1 MLDQSILR
9 SRPRPP
15 ARRSFSQKQN
25 NQQQPA
31 TATTE
36 LSSSPSSG
44 QAAGG
49 GTDKHVRQTTHDLTD
64 SPLSTVARILQ
75 ERSPGGLEF
84 KSSDSFIDAWS
95 YHNNQ
100 EQEEEEEEE
109 ETSDYQP
116 PQERAEPVQREAE
129 DQEQKSI
136 THEWVGAK
144 TREELEN
151 LLLAADRVIRERE
164 RDLGIAASIGK
175 SLLENNIA
183 LRARQE
189 KLLAQ
194 VSGSLPPSP
203 TYHNRE
209 LEDIT
214 NRSEYIEGRPPPS
227 PSDYDPHDLPFEL
240 SLTHTQSPAIPIHRA
255 HHPIPHTEPR
265 ATPAGPANRFP
276 YCLRAETSP
285 RSSISSV
292 SSSRKSTISSHLRQQ
307 PASASPATLHRLAQ
321 QNEFL
326 AEQLADLQAETAESE
341 LEGRKRLRKLV
352 KELET
357 LRADLRQTE
366 ERNALLEEERMAH
379 LEQQTPN
386 VGDMVDVIVGDMKR
400 VMMED
405 PDPTLK
411 TPARSTA
418 NFAQTFSSS
427 PIVVPDQQTTPT
439 TSSSHSPANHPQS
452 HTSSHLSLSSRRSTI
467 SNLSRSSR
475 EFQSSPQERA
485 VVSQLL
491 TKIAELKESQ
501 NQFDHEREEMKAK
514 LRKARE
520 EVVELQ
526 LLVEDAESELQQVR
540 ELGWEDRRGLIEWD
554 GAPDRNSHLSGN
566 ASNRKASGN
575 RKMINQSRKAKKR
588 HWPAPEHQPGS
599 IGSDI
604 TIPESHPSSMYGLE
618 PHSPSMR
625 GQALSMARLNTEST
639 QASPVIRSKY
649 SQLSKL
655 QVSST
660 SSFETSSEAGDGG
673 SIPLRTLL
681 SEMGGQYPEVSS
693 PEARSPTV
701 NGVSHHQPHKKDG
714 SIDHLRPPVSR
725 RMTQPTYTE
734 LQRAVAET
742 PLMWADDKQSGSGLN
757 ESQNR
762 LANERKRDS
771 TEWLYSNNNSSL
783 SHPVDSWSA
792 TSSTSLGIMAAS
804 RPKAN
809 LDSIL
814 KTRQHLLIQARGE
827 ALGGDYLSRSSSILS
842 GSSTTIGRVSS
853 PSERTATTSKSE
865 LSSNHSTTPNRNRSA
880 SRREEALRRL
890 GIPSSTDTCSSTSE
904 YESERGHSRRAR
916 GEEEEEEGS
925 VHESEGG
932 EESLEEPGNTQQE
945 TEWNYIDST
954 DHDNLKQG
962 STGTDYFPIS
972 LRARNA
978 PGMVV
983 GRLQAKGAGWG
994 TFVYQWMKL
1003 VSVVG
1008 LAVGWAVW
1016 QGPRTAMEDEYP
1028 FAQNLNHNKDHEDVD
1043 DDDEEYIRNRQRL
1056 AIEHNPINPLRNS
1069 VNRKLSNDNDLT
1081 PSSSDNQHNHLHRS
1095 ASGHSGSASGSGSR
1109 TSVN

>member
-1 MLDQSILR
+1 MRVVSMLDQSILR

-36 LSSSPSSG
+36 LSSSSSSG

-100 EQEEEEEEE
+100 EQEEEEE

-214 NRSEYIEGRPPPS
+214 NRSECTQPHSFSCSISKGAHLLHQATTIRTIYPSNYLLLTLNRPP
-227 PSDYDPHDLPFEL
+227 YPFTEHTIP
-240 SLTHTQSPAIPIHRA
+240 SLTPSH
-255 HHPIPHTEPR
+255 EPLQLVR
-265 ATPAGPANRFP
+265 LIVSRTAFA
-276 YCLRAETSP
+276 P
-285 RSSISSV
+285 RPLLAPV
-292 SSSRKSTISSHLRQQ
+292 F
-307 PASASPATLHRLAQ
+307 PASHPVARAPSAHTFVNNLHLPPPLHYIAWQ

-660 SSFETSSEAGDGG
+660 SSLKHLVRQAMEEVFLCALYSPRWVGSTQNQWCQSS
-673 SIPLRTLL
+673 ST
-681 SEMGGQYPEVSS
+681 
-693 PEARSPTV
+693 
-701 NGVSHHQPHKKDG
+701 HKKDG

-1081 PSSSDNQHNHLHRS
+1081 LHLLIINTIIFIVVQVVIVVVLVVVE
-1095 ASGHSGSASGSGSR
+1095 AEL
-1109 TSVN
+1109 

>member
-15 ARRSFSQKQN
+15 AR
-25 NQQQPA
+25 
-31 TATTE
+31 
-36 LSSSPSSG
+36 
-44 QAAGG
+44 
-49 GTDKHVRQTTHDLTD
+49 
-64 SPLSTVARILQ
+64 RILQ

-100 EQEEEEEEE
+100 EQEEEEEG

-604 TIPESHPSSMYGLE
+604 TIPESRPSSMYGLE

-842 GSSTTIGRVSS
+842 GSSTTI
-853 PSERTATTSKSE
+853 E

-1016 QGPRTAMEDEYP
+1016 Q
-1028 FAQNLNHNKDHEDVD
+1028 DHEDVD